1 MKKEAIKKEDQ
12 IIELKENQIE
22 IIGMLEII
30 MSKIDLMEIDVS
42 SCDVE
47 VHSLGEKINELQ
59 EGIEKVKVRN

>member
-1 MKKEAIKKEDQ
+1 MKKEEINKDDQ
-12 IIELKENQIE
+12 IIEMKENQTE
-22 IIGMLEII
+22 ILGMLEII

-47 VHSLGEKINELQ
+47 VHSLGEKINDLQ